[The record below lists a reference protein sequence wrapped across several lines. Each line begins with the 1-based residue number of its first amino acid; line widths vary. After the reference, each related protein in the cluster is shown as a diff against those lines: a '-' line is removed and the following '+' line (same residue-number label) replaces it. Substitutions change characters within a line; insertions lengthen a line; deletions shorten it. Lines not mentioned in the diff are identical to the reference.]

1 MTDTT
6 ETPAGWYPDP
16 HGANGARWWDGTQ
29 WTDQALPLAPVAPA
43 APPKAPEGTN
53 TNTVWIWLNAV
64 VPILGLSTLFL
75 IDFGGYMQ
83 AVMQNP
89 TSPTAGLAIFTPGY
103 FVALILGWGSSIASV
118 VFAYLDFR
126 ALRSRGVPQ
135 PFHWAF
141 SFLVLASAG
150 LVYPIGRSVVVRR
163 RAGGSMAPMYVA
175 IAVFAL
181 VIIVSLIW
189 SVVVTAQI
197 MSTFTSYYPTVT

>member
-16 HGANGARWWDGTQ
+16 HGAAGARWWDGAQ
-29 WTDQALPLAPVAPA
+29 WTDQALPLTQT

-64 VPILGLSTLFL
+64 VPILGLGTLFL

-103 FVALILGWGSSIASV
+103 FIALILGWGSSIASV

-126 ALRSRGVPQ
+126 TLRARGVPQ

-141 SFLVLASAG
+141 SFLVLVSAG

-163 RAGGSMAPMYVA
+163 RAGGSMVPMYVA
-175 IAVFAL
+175 IAVFAI
-181 VIIVSLIW
+181 VIIASVVW
-189 SVVVTAQI
+189 SFVVTAQL
-197 MSTFTSYYPTVT
+197 MSTITSYYPTVT